1 MDKALRPGKLCL
13 DPGRSADGQNRAGFV
28 HWKTTLDQYI
38 EALKT
43 GTTELTDGMKL
54 QVLISHITP
63 EIFTMIES
71 IDTFKDAM
79 THLQSVFVKSKNTI
93 HTRYLLTSRKQ
104 HEGESVKQY
113 YLALRT
119 LAKDCNFTQVSADV
133 HLEESVRTT
142 FISGLNADEIRRRL
156 LEETKGLEATLKI
169 ADVMEEA
176 ANNSKMYNG
185 KYNPSLINAIVPE
198 TGVLA
203 ATAVSRSKWKCFKC
217 GGSEW
222 HRRNDCPANNTACE
236 FCHRKG
242 HWAVVCRQKKGKGH
256 VSAISYS
263 THLANPSLESVPNTH
278 YNGGSP
284 TESPHLSSVV
294 PHPYSTGP
302 YLASV
307 STPNFPASLSNSV
320 INVKVNHTLP
330 AFALLDTGS
339 TLSFVSE
346 SFAKLNNL
354 TVIPYSSRVTLA
366 TESNSSTVRGAC
378 DVTLDAENIDFG
390 GVRLLVLGNLC
401 ADLIIGHD
409 LFQQHSH
416 IRFDFGGP
424 KPPIQTSGHPVMAA
438 IAHAARIG
446 PKSLFAHLTPDVR
459 PIACPSRKF
468 SGKAAQF
475 IAKTVEELREAN
487 VIRPSNSPWRAQVL
501 VTGLDKPKPR
511 MVVDYSRTINR
522 FTLLDAFPL
531 PSIET
536 TVSKIAQ
543 FSRYSSYDLRSAYY
557 QLPILDSEKEYT
569 AFEAAGGLWEFNVV
583 PFGATNGV
591 PVFCRALSELI
602 EAEGLRATVAYV
614 DNVTICGDTTE
625 ELDHNVQRWL
635 ETCRKHGL
643 TLNEDKTISNVE
655 ELSILGYRISRG
667 SIKPDPDRL
676 KPLMDMP
683 LPHDKPSLARAMGL
697 FSYYARWVTRFSD
710 RIQPLVNN
718 RSFPISREGK
728 AAFEDVKAQIA
739 KSWVICPN
747 DKDKLVLESDAS
759 DTCLSASLSQG
770 GKPVAFFSRTLN
782 SSERKHH
789 PMEKEA
795 CAIVEA
801 CRKWFHYLVCRKFQI
816 ITDQQAVSFMFNQK
830 HNGRVKNDKI
840 LRWRLELSSLDFDI
854 QYRPGPYNVTA
865 DCLSRANTCASTTT
879 PNRRTLLQIHEDL
892 AHPGVVR
899 LNHFIRT
906 KNLPYSLDQVK
917 TVCSQCRTCAMIK
930 PQFFRPVNPPLIE
943 ATKPLDRLSVD
954 FKEIPSTTRNKYLF
968 VAVDEYSR
976 YVWAFPCSNMETA
989 TVKRCLVEIFSFVGN
1004 AGFVHS
1010 DRGSSLISHELR
1022 TWLISNGISFSNSTK
1037 YNPRGNGQVERF
1049 NGVVWKGIQ
1058 LACHS
1063 RGLPESHY
1071 EQVLHEVLHSQR
1083 SLLCTATNSTPHER
1097 LFSFERRSASG
1108 ASLPTWLLQKGPVLV
1123 RQHARKSKYMPVV
1136 TEVELIEANPSFA
1149 KIRYKSGREDCVSLR
1164 DLAPLPRD
1172 TGAPDADTPSS
1183 PGSAEGVRVETAPR
1197 TGETTTDISPISS
1210 EALVSESNFSP
1221 TSTEALVPEPTE
1233 LDPHVP
1239 EETVN
1244 LRRSARGNK
1253 GVPPVRYEPG

>member
-1 MDKALRPGKLCL
+1 MDKALRPEKLSL

-28 HWKTTLDQYI
+28 HWKKTLDQYI
-38 EALKT
+38 GALKS
-43 GTTELTDGMKL
+43 GTTALSDGQKL

-63 EIFTMIES
+63 EIFTMIENLP
-71 IDTFKDAM
+71 TFDAAIK
-79 THLQSVFVKSKNTI
+79 HLESVFVKSKNTI
-93 HTRYLLTSRKQ
+93 HMRYLLATRKQ
-104 HEGESVKQY
+104 QEGESVKQY

-119 LAKDCNFTQVSADV
+119 LAKDCSFTEVTADG

-142 FISGLNADEIRRRL
+142 FISGLNADDIRRRL
-156 LEETKGLEATLKI
+156 LEETKGLDDTLKI
-169 ADVMEEA
+169 ANAMEGA
-176 ANNSKMYNG
+176 AQNSRLYNG
-185 KYNPSLINAIVPE
+185 KYSPGLINAVIPE

-203 ATAVSRSKWKCFKC
+203 AAVSRSKWKCFNC
-217 GGSEW
+217 GGLER
-222 HRRNDCPANNTACE
+222 HPRKDCPAQNTACE

-242 HWAVVCRQKKGKGH
+242 HWAVVCRQKKSKGH
-256 VSAISYS
+256 VGAISYS
-263 THLANPSLESVPNTH
+263 THLANPSLETQGVC
-278 YNGGSP
+278 
-284 TESPHLSSVV
+284 
-294 PHPYSTGP
+294 STDTNYYYPASP
-302 YLASV
+302 YLASI
-307 STPNFPASLSNSV
+307 STPNFPPSLSNSV
-320 INVKVNHTLP
+320 INVKVNHSLP

-346 SFAKLNNL
+346 TFARLNNL
-354 TVIPYSSRVTLA
+354 SITPYSSRVTLA

-378 DVTLDAENIDFG
+378 DVTLGAENMDFG
-390 GVRLLVLGNLC
+390 SVRLLVLENLC

-409 LFQQHSH
+409 LFRQHSH
-416 IRFDFGGP
+416 IKINFGGP
-424 KPPIQTSGHPVMAA
+424 RSPIETSGNPVSAA

-501 VTGLDKPKPR
+501 VTGIDKPKPR

-536 TVSKIAQ
+536 TVAKIAQ
-543 FSRYSSYDLRSAYY
+543 FNRYSSFDLRSAYY

-602 EAEGLRATVAYV
+602 ESEGLRATVAYV

-625 ELDHNVQRWL
+625 ELDRNVKRWL
-635 ETCRKHGL
+635 ETCKKHGL

-655 ELSILGYRISRG
+655 ELSILGYRISKG

-676 KPLMDMP
+676 KPLMEMP

-697 FSYYARWVTRFSD
+697 FSYYARWVDKFSD
-710 RIQPLVNN
+710 RVQPLVNN
-718 RSFPISREGK
+718 HSFPISREGK
-728 AAFEDVKAQIA
+728 AAFEDIKAQIA

-747 DKDKLVLESDAS
+747 DKDELVLESDAS
-759 DTCLSASLSQG
+759 DTCLAASLSQG

-782 SSERKHH
+782 ASERKHH

-830 HNGRVKNDKI
+830 HSGRVKNDKI

-899 LNHFIRT
+899 LNHFVRT

-917 TVCSQCRTCAMIK
+917 AVCSQCRTCAMIK
-930 PQFFRPVNPPLIE
+930 PQFFRPANPPLIE

-954 FKEIPSTTRNKYLF
+954 FKETPSTTRNKYLF

-976 YVWAFPCSNMETA
+976 YVWAFPCSSMDTA
-989 TVKRCLVEIFSFVGN
+989 TVKRCLVEIFSLVGN

-1010 DRGSSLISHELR
+1010 DNGPSLISQELR
-1022 TWLISNGISFSNSTK
+1022 TWLISNGIGFSNSAK

-1058 LACHS
+1058 LALHS
-1063 RGLPESHY
+1063 RGLPDSRY

-1108 ASLPTWLLQKGPVLV
+1108 ASLPTWLLQRGPVLV
-1123 RQHARKSKYMPVV
+1123 RQHARKSKYLPVV

-1149 KIRYKSGREDCVSLR
+1149 KIRYPSGREDCVSLR

-1172 TGAPDADTPSS
+1172 SGSSDADIPSS
-1183 PGSAEGVRVETAPR
+1183 PGPAKGVRVETPAL
-1197 TGETTTDISPISS
+1197 TADISPIPT

-1221 TSTEALVPEPTE
+1221 TPTEALVPEPTE
-1233 LDPHVP
+1233 LDPPAP

-1244 LRRSARGNK
+1244 LRRSARQNK
-1253 GVPPVRYEPG
+1253 GVPPVRWEPGS